1 MEPNIPVITS
11 TSNNSAHANRQTDS
25 TSKELW
31 KREVTRATCVS
42 RASDALASAAMATVA
57 RGSPLGQ
64 DQYSGV
70 VEFSPQ

>member
-1 MEPNIPVITS
+1 MEPSIPVITS
-11 TSNNSAHANRQTDS
+11 TSNSSAHANRNTDS

-42 RASDALASAAMATVA
+42 TTSDALASAVMASVT
-57 RGSPLGQ
+57 RGSPLGH
-64 DQYSGV
+64 DQYIGV